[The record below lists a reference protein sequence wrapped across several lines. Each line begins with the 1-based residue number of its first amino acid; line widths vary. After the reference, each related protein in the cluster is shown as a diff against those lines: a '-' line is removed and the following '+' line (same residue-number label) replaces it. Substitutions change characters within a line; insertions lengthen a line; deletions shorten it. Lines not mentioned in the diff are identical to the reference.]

1 MSIKYNKMNG
11 ITPMK
16 IHVDFTHFYLVAKR
30 KLKLIGKYMD
40 KHFETSHTQYIKKKR
55 VGLHCLGL

>member
-1 MSIKYNKMNG
+1 MNG

-16 IHVDFTHFYLVAKR
+16 IHVDFTHLYLVAKR

-40 KHFETSHTQYIKKKR
+40 KHFETSHTQYIRKKR
-55 VGLHCLGL
+55 VGLGCLGL

>member
-1 MSIKYNKMNG
+1 MNS

-16 IHVDFTHFYLVAKR
+16 IHVDFTHFHLVAKR

-40 KHFETSHTQYIKKKR
+40 KHFETSHI
-55 VGLHCLGL
+55 